1 MDTARLCVMSLG
13 LSTYIIFGLNLD
25 VPPTLGFC
33 PPISPR
39 KFKTGILSA
48 LDFIPSYLPSAD
60 WWLFPRFAQRLALI
74 FRIKYLR
81 CFCDFG
87 FSSFYVYVLCVSV
100 CSLFLCVLM
109 YMCAHVC
116 GYTCIC
122 VCRPEGDI
130 RHRLSKLLSI
140 FIEV

>member
-48 LDFIPSYLPSAD
+48 LNFIPSYLPSAD

-81 CFCDFG
+81 CFCDVG
-87 FSSFYVYVLCVSV
+87 SSSFYVYVLCVCVFSVPV
-100 CSLFLCVLM
+100 CSHV
-109 YMCAHVC
+109 HVC
-116 GYTCIC
+116 TCFWVHVHLC
-122 VCRPEGDI
+122 MWA
-130 RHRLSKLLSI
+130 
-140 FIEV
+140 